1 MSDKKK
7 VSLLFIGTELTNG
20 TVQDTHTRYITPRL
34 GEIGMDV
41 RSVQL
46 LPDDRSITGDLKRE
60 ADLSDIVIVAG
71 GLGPTSDDLTREIIA
86 EAAGSRLLFDQ
97 RLWESITERFEYL
110 SGAANRNQAFVPE
123 GFEAIP
129 NRRGTAPGLTGS
141 IGDTLVF
148 VLPGPPREMQGMF
161 DEEVFPLLRRQ
172 YGFYKADML
181 EASCFLVCESGLEE
195 ACRSIPADGLTW
207 GTRVQRRRISLYI
220 RGGNK
225 ESRVS
230 FLHSLQN
237 HFGEERIRQGD
248 IDLPAYVFNLFREKK
263 KKMACAESF
272 TGGLFGKTITDFP
285 GSSEVFSG
293 GVITYTVE
301 TKEKYLGINRDQLDD
316 FGAVSRVTAVEM
328 ASSVRKIS
336 AADFGISFTGIA
348 GPGGGTEK
356 TPVGTVWIGISSVEG
371 GASAFPFSIRGSR
384 DRIRSKAVI
393 IGFLLLEM
401 SIKESKSLD
410 SKRMWQYS
418 KIFL

>member
-1 MSDKKK
+1 VSDKKK

-195 ACRSIPADGLTW
+195 ACRSIPADG
-207 GTRVQRRRISLYI
+207 
-220 RGGNK
+220 
-225 ESRVS
+225 
-230 FLHSLQN
+230 
-237 HFGEERIRQGD
+237 IRQGD